1 MINSNNTDYI
11 YSANLDAGYNIVS
24 PNNSASIPNSS
35 PDDFSES
42 DKSFMSHALALARLG
57 MGWTSPNPMV
67 GAVIVQNSQIIGE
80 GYHHRC
86 GMLHAE
92 REAIADAKAKG
103 NESLLKG
110 ATMFVTLEPCC
121 HTGRTPP
128 CTEAVIAAGI
138 GHVVVASADVDERVA
153 GNGIQILRNAGIQVD
168 VGLLDDE
175 NRRLNAIFYFY
186 KQHKR
191 PYIVLKAAMTLDGK
205 IATSEMDS
213 SWISNEQSRSIV
225 HELRGRLKAVAVGK
239 NTVIHDKP
247 HLNCRSD
254 NPSLQNKPVDKII
267 FAEQNDVPTDSF
279 ASDGGRILFA
289 DRQKIS
295 SPDDFISFCM
305 VHEID
310 SVLVEGGSGVYTWFL
325 QNDLADRI
333 ILFYRPSFM
342 GSDGLNVVGGLG
354 VTKIHQ
360 LMNFH
365 IHSVKQVGDNIMV
378 DLSRSGAEALCLQV

>member
-1 MINSNNTDYI
+1 MPEAFTI
-11 YSANLDAGYNIVS
+11 YETLPS
-24 PNNSASIPNSS
+24 SS
-35 PDDFSES
+35 PDDFSAS
-42 DKSFMSHALALARLG
+42 DKSFMSRALAIARLG

-67 GAVIVQNSQIIGE
+67 GAVIVKNGQIIGE

-92 REAIADAKAKG
+92 REAIADAKVKG
-103 NESLLKG
+103 NEHLLKS

-128 CTEAVIAAGI
+128 CTDAVIEAGI
-138 GHVVVASADVDERVA
+138 GRVVVASADIDERVA
-153 GNGIQILRNAGIQVD
+153 GNGIQTLRNAGIQVD
-168 VGLLDDE
+168 VGLFDEE
-175 NRRLNAIFYFY
+175 NRRLNSIFYFY

-205 IATSEMDS
+205 IATREMDS
-213 SWISNEQSRSIV
+213 SWISSEQSRSIV

-247 HLNCRSD
+247 RLNCRSS

-305 VHEID
+305 EHEID

-342 GSDGLNVVGGLG
+342 GADGLNVVGGLG

-365 IHSVKQVGDNIMV
+365 IHSVKQVGDNIMI

>member
-1 MINSNNTDYI
+1 MINTDDNYKF
-11 YSANLDAGYNIVS
+11 
-24 PNNSASIPNSS
+24 SS
-35 PDDFSES
+35 PDDFFS
-42 DKSFMSHALALARLG
+42 DTDRQYMTLALTLAKRG

-67 GAVIVQNSQIIGE
+67 GAVIVKDGEVIGQ

-92 REAIADAKAKG
+92 REALADAKANG
-103 NESLLKG
+103 NEPLLNG

-128 CTEAVIAAGI
+128 CTEAVIESGI
-138 GHVVVASADVDERVA
+138 RRVVVASEDVDERVA
-153 GNGIQILRNAGIQVD
+153 GNGIQTLRNAGIRVD
-168 VGLLDDE
+168 VGLFDE
-175 NRRLNAIFYFY
+175 DNRRLNSIFYFY
-186 KQHKR
+186 KQYKR

-225 HELRGRLKAVAVGK
+225 HDLRGRLKAIAVGK

-247 HLNCRSD
+247 RLNCRSD
-254 NPSLQNKPVDKII
+254 NPALQNKPVDKII
-267 FAEQNDVPTDSF
+267 FAEQSDVPTDSF
-279 ASDGGRILFA
+279 APNGGRIFFA
-289 DRQKIS
+289 DRSITS

-305 VHEID
+305 QHEID

-325 QNDLADRI
+325 QNGLADRI

-342 GSDGLNVVGGLG
+342 GADGLNVVGGLG

-360 LMNFH
+360 LMNFN
-365 IHSVKQVGDNIMV
+365 IHSVKQLGDNIMI
-378 DLSRSGAEALCLQV
+378 DLSRIGTEALCLLD